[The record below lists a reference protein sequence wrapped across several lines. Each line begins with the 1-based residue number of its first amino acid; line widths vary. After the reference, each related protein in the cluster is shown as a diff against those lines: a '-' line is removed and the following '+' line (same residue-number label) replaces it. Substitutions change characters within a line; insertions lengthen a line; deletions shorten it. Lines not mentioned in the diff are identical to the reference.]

1 MPEPESDLLSDW
13 LQRTAAATPDAPA
26 VVEEDRITSFR
37 ELFEQAASLAV
48 RFVQHGI
55 QKQDRIAL
63 VLPKTTEAIVSV
75 FASLLAGAIYV
86 PIHPQWP
93 KERIET
99 TLADSAARLV
109 IEGDSDHPRI
119 MPRIIDRQTG
129 ASIPWQTGPT
139 APAGTTLADVE
150 WLTRADAG
158 DPALI
163 LFTSGSTGR
172 PKGIVLSHRAVS
184 AFVRWSAREFQ
195 ISAADRIACPS
206 PLGFDLSTFDIF
218 NMALC
223 GASCVLVP
231 GHIVWMPRFL
241 VQFVREAR
249 ITCWY
254 SVPSIL
260 TGMLQE
266 GRLAQHDYPDLRLIL
281 FAGEV
286 FPGPNV
292 SRLQAAVPQA
302 VCANLYGPTETN
314 VVTWYR
320 VPSGFDG
327 SQPLPIGHP
336 CPYATVTVDASSGEL
351 LAGGDSLMSG
361 YWNRTGVQSEVRPE
375 NTQRAFVTLD
385 GKRYYRT
392 GDRVSFAP
400 DGNYLF
406 VGRLDR
412 QVKRRG
418 FRIELG
424 EIETALASH
433 EAILETAA
441 VAAEFNAK
449 DGQMGTAIIAF
460 VRARSVGSV
469 TLVEAKA
476 HCTRTLPL
484 YMLPDHIVFLETI
497 PKGGRGKID
506 YVALGRIA
514 QGLDHGDQDRG
525 DQEGSPAI
533 HR

>member
-13 LQRTAAATPDAPA
+13 LRHRAATASDTPA
-26 VVEEDRITSFR
+26 IVEEDRVTSFG
-37 ELFEQAASLAV
+37 ELFDQAASLAA
-48 RFVQHGI
+48 RFVEHGI

-109 IEGDSDHPRI
+109 IEGETFPPRI
-119 MPRIIDRQTG
+119 ADRQTG
-129 ASIPWQTGPT
+129 ASIPWQPRPAALT
-139 APAGTTLADVE
+139 ALGSLPK
-150 WLTRADAG
+150 ADAG
-158 DPALI
+158 DPAFI

-172 PKGIVLSHRAVS
+172 PKGVVLSHRAVS

-195 ISAADRIACPS
+195 VCSSDRIACPS
-206 PLGFDLSTFDIF
+206 PLSFDLSTFDIF

-223 GASCVLVP
+223 GATCVLVP

-249 ITCWY
+249 VTCWY

-260 TGMLQE
+260 AGMLQE
-266 GRLAQHDYPDLRLIL
+266 GRLAEHHYPGLRVVL

-286 FPGPNV
+286 FPAPRV
-292 SRLQAAVPQA
+292 ARLQAAVPQA

-314 VVTWYR
+314 VVTWCR
-320 VPSGFDG
+320 VPRDFDG
-327 SQPLPIGHP
+327 SRPLPIGNP
-336 CPYATVTVDASSGEL
+336 CPYATLTVEASSGEL
-351 LAGGDSLMSG
+351 LVGGDSLMSG
-361 YWNRTGVQSEVRPE
+361 YWNRPE
-375 NTQRAFVTLD
+375 ETQRAFVNVE
-385 GKRYYRT
+385 GKPYYRT
-392 GDRVSFAP
+392 GDRVSHAP
-400 DGNYLF
+400 DGQYLF

-424 EIETALASH
+424 EIETALARQEGIV
-433 EAILETAA
+433 EAAA
-441 VAAEFNAK
+441 VAAEFNVK
-449 DGQMGTAIIAF
+449 DGPMGTAITAF
-460 VRARSVGSV
+460 VRARSPGAV

-476 HCTRTLPL
+476 HCARTLPL
-484 YMLPDHIVFLETI
+484 YMVPDHIIFLDTM
-497 PKGGRGKID
+497 PKGSRGKID
-506 YVALGRIA
+506 YLALGRIA
-514 QGLDHGDQDRG
+514 EGLNHGDQD
-525 DQEGSPAI
+525 
-533 HR
+533 